1 MDTLTFEKF
10 MSGDYPDD
18 DYSIYIVRN
27 NAEILYIGISRDN
40 IYNRWFAADYS
51 HITKFAD
58 GALWG
63 NSKIGQVIVGNM
75 PNSLQWSIDLLSIDD
90 CIKLL
95 GDKSPCKSKYDNNA
109 LDRLERYLISELNP
123 LFNVTHKTKNTHNTH
138 RSTEKYTHFTNR
150 LDAPAE
156 DLIAY

>member
-10 MSGDYPDD
+10 MSGDHPDD
-18 DYSIYIVRN
+18 DYSVYIVRDN
-27 NAEILYIGISRDN
+27 TEVLYIGISRDN
-40 IYNRWFAADYS
+40 IYDRWFTASYS
-51 HITKFAD
+51 HIIKFAD
-58 GALWG
+58 GALMG
-63 NSKIGQVIVGNM
+63 RSTIGEVIVGNM

-109 LDRLERYLISELNP
+109 LDKLERYLISELNP
-123 LFNVTHKTKNTHNTH
+123 LFNVTHKTKNTHNAR

-150 LDAPAE
+150 LDSPAE

>member
-18 DYSIYIVRN
+18 DYSIYIVRD
-27 NAEILYIGISRDN
+27 NAEVLYIGISRDN
-40 IYNRWFAADYS
+40 IYDRWFTASYS
-51 HITKFAD
+51 HIIKFAD
-58 GALWG
+58 GALMG
-63 NSKIGQVIVGNM
+63 RSTIGEVIVGNM
-75 PNSLQWSIDLLSIDD
+75 PNSLQWSIDLLSIED

-95 GDKSPCKSKYDNNA
+95 GDKSPCKSEYDNNA
-109 LDRLERYLISELNP
+109 LDKLERYLISELNP

>member
-1 MDTLTFEKF
+1 
-10 MSGDYPDD
+10 MSGDYPDDD
-18 DYSIYIVRN
+18 DYSIYIVRD
-27 NAEILYIGISRDN
+27 NAEVLYIGISRDN
-40 IYNRWFAADYS
+40 IYNRWFSADYS

-58 GALWG
+58 GTLRG
-63 NSKIGQVIVGNM
+63 DSTIGQVIVGNI

-95 GDKSPCKSKYDNNA
+95 GDKSPCKSEYDNNA
-109 LDRLERYLISELNP
+109 LEKLERYLIGELAP
-123 LFNVTHKTKNTHNTH
+123 LFNVTYNTIKPH
-138 RSTEKYTHFTNR
+138 RPTEKYTHFTNR